1 MVSPIRAMR
10 EASTVVA
17 QYQMTK
23 LTDGR
28 LSVDDISA
36 EAAIALTLF
45 GINGTGYFAFDDA
58 LSLSKSLNIRL
69 EHKAA
74 GYRDEGRMIGIN
86 DERTGRIRSGEE
98 EEGYYAPVVKKGSKL
113 RLVLPEERNP
123 KRLCSP
129 QSEWDIMQGM
139 IMAFREG
146 DTPVARAYLQRHAEG
161 REDKVIGVLRVW
173 ADGCSSEDLRKEAQ
187 RILFGMKDGK

>member
-1 MVSPIRAMR
+1 MDGDEMVSPIRAMR

-23 LTDGR
+23 LTGGQ
-28 LSVDDISA
+28 LSVDDVRA

-86 DERTGRIRSGEE
+86 DERTGRSRSGEE
-98 EEGYYAPVVKKGSKL
+98 EEGY
-113 RLVLPEERNP
+113 
-123 KRLCSP
+123 
-129 QSEWDIMQGM
+129 
-139 IMAFREG
+139 
-146 DTPVARAYLQRHAEG
+146 
-161 REDKVIGVLRVW
+161 
-173 ADGCSSEDLRKEAQ
+173 
-187 RILFGMKDGK
+187 